1 MQRGEDIPHK
11 SVMKQDRMCVD
22 FELVRRYFPKEDT
35 MKKSLLLLGFAL
47 FLSVA
52 LPLHAQSATIVTD
65 GDCADSPENPTVILA
80 VVGSAGAFLA
90 SARSRIKVRRDSS
103 K

>member
-1 MQRGEDIPHK
+1 
-11 SVMKQDRMCVD
+11 
-22 FELVRRYFPKEDT
+22 

-47 FLSVA
+47 FLSAA
-52 LPLHAQSATIVTD
+52 LPLHAQDGPSGTVVTD
-65 GDCADSPENPTVILA
+65 GDCTDSPENPTVILA